1 MAHKGRPPTGEV
13 RRYLRADGTTTF
25 SLRVVAYGERQN
37 LPLGNERDGW
47 NERRAGI
54 ELGNVLAQIGA
65 GIWKP
70 PPKRGEFP
78 DQPPTFHEYASMW
91 LKRRAVEGIKD
102 NTRKDYL
109 WQLSNHLLPF
119 LGPYCLDEIGLS
131 LVEQFKDAKLD
142 ERARIA
148 AAKERGI
155 RLRAGDGRVLRPLS
169 NTSINKFLILLTR
182 ILETARKRGWID
194 DNPAS
199 HVERLKIRR
208 RKGAILE
215 ADELESLITAAD
227 PTPRGAAQTPA
238 RRAEV
243 RRLRD
248 DERLSWREI
257 AVALGIASSTAVYL
271 YRSVPAAPKSD
282 GRRALIATLGCAGLR
297 ATEAAQLN
305 VGDVDLAHA
314 KLFVRDSKTEAGVRE
329 VDLSPRLVRELAAYL
344 ATRSGASPTEPAFP
358 TLTGCRRDKDNI
370 RNRVVTPIVASEH
383 ALPMSWTLPSL
394 PVFVR

>member
-91 LKRRAVEGIKD
+91 LKRRVVEGIKD

-119 LGPYCLDEIGLS
+119 LGPYRLDEIGLS

-142 ERARIA
+142 E
-148 AAKERGI
+148 
-155 RLRAGDGRVLRPLS
+155 
-169 NTSINKFLILLTR
+169 
-182 ILETARKRGWID
+182 
-194 DNPAS
+194 
-199 HVERLKIRR
+199 
-208 RKGAILE
+208 
-215 ADELESLITAAD
+215 
-227 PTPRGAAQTPA
+227 
-238 RRAEV
+238 
-243 RRLRD
+243 
-248 DERLSWREI
+248 
-257 AVALGIASSTAVYL
+257 
-271 YRSVPAAPKSD
+271 
-282 GRRALIATLGCAGLR
+282 
-297 ATEAAQLN
+297 
-305 VGDVDLAHA
+305 
-314 KLFVRDSKTEAGVRE
+314 
-329 VDLSPRLVRELAAYL
+329 
-344 ATRSGASPTEPAFP
+344 
-358 TLTGCRRDKDNI
+358 
-370 RNRVVTPIVASEH
+370 
-383 ALPMSWTLPSL
+383 
-394 PVFVR
+394 